1 MRVKTFLDKNLVN
14 EDFLK
19 VLSKIE
25 GFGLNIITKENNYRD
40 LFITG
45 FVNKEYKCK
54 ITVNPLPAFAKGA
67 SVDEF
72 NKAFATLDFKKIDKF
87 VSDFWIEASYKSG
100 GKEIKY
106 CSESHVGNGSYMKVE
121 EFCELSPWKMEYKD
135 ILKLF
140 KENKIRIDGYKF
152 FCGVRV
158 VSLEIG
164 GLNNDCYNLYLR
176 VQLKEEV
183 IADFD
188 KMRKVNYLLTVGNFE
203 SLRLYIKNYY
213 FCGDCKDFYGRWN
226 FPMNT
231 HFRIT
236 CNESYNGFDFTE
248 DDVYSGEDNTVSVDD
263 IENLLTCHKRC
274 SLGLEFSDILDL
286 ADRKNISI
294 SFGSSKNLKDC
305 IILELGGFTD
315 SSKAVVYAFLKEDSK
330 LSLDEICDCI
340 LCKEYEVV
348 DDCVDAAFVFG
359 YNSYQVIDFYSFGL
373 DVERVRSLF
382 EKYSK

>member
-1 MRVKTFLDKNLVN
+1 MRVKTFLDKNLVK

-25 GFGLNIITKENNYRD
+25 GVGLDISTKENNHRD

-45 FVNKEYKCK
+45 FINKEYECK
-54 ITVNPLPAFAKGA
+54 ITVNPLPAFGKGA

-72 NKAFATLDFKKIDKF
+72 NKAFTTLDYKRLDKF

-100 GKEIKY
+100 GKTIKY
-106 CSESHVGNGSYMKVE
+106 RSESHVGNDSYMKFE
-121 EFCELSPWKMEYKD
+121 EFRELNPWEMEYKD
-135 ILKLF
+135 ILGLF
-140 KENKIRIDGYKF
+140 KRNKLRIDGYKF

-176 VQLKEEV
+176 IQLKEEV
-183 IADFD
+183 IANFD
-188 KMRKVNYLLTVGNFE
+188 KMRKVHYLISVGDFE
-203 SLRLYIKNYY
+203 VLEPYIKNYY
-213 FCGDCKDFYGRWN
+213 FCGRCKDFYGGWN

-231 HFRIT
+231 HYRIT

-248 DDVYSGEDNTVSVDD
+248 DDVYSGEDNTISVDD
-263 IENLLTCHKRC
+263 IENLLTCYRRC
-274 SLGLEFSDILDL
+274 LGVLEFSHILNL

-315 SSKAVVYAFLKEDSK
+315 SSKAVVYAFIKEDSS

-348 DDCVDAAFVFG
+348 DDYIDIVFIFG
-359 YNSYQVIDFYSFGL
+359 YNSYQVIDSYSFGL
-373 DVERVRSLF
+373 DGERVRSLF

>member
-1 MRVKTFLDKNLVN
+1 MRVKTFLDKNLVK

-25 GFGLNIITKENNYRD
+25 GFGLNISTKENNHRD

-45 FVNKEYKCK
+45 FSNKEYECK

-72 NKAFATLDFKKIDKF
+72 NKAIATLDYKKLDKF
-87 VSDFWIEASYKSG
+87 ISDFWIKATYKSS

-152 FCGVRV
+152 FCSVRV

-188 KMRKVNYLLTVGNFE
+188 KMRKVHYLLSVGDFE
-203 SLRLYIKNYY
+203 ALEPYIKNYY
-213 FCGDCKDFYGRWN
+213 FCGRCKDFYGGWN

-248 DDVYSGEDNTVSVDD
+248 DV
-263 IENLLTCHKRC
+263 
-274 SLGLEFSDILDL
+274 LG
-286 ADRKNISI
+286 
-294 SFGSSKNLKDC
+294 
-305 IILELGGFTD
+305 
-315 SSKAVVYAFLKEDSK
+315 Y
-330 LSLDEICDCI
+330 
-340 LCKEYEVV
+340 
-348 DDCVDAAFVFG
+348 
-359 YNSYQVIDFYSFGL
+359 
-373 DVERVRSLF
+373 
-382 EKYSK
+382 